1 MTTLQL
7 PLSHTPPYS
16 LLSLALFKNTAVQWQ
31 EANELA
37 EPTYGDV
44 KGVEAV
50 RAELEKGLPGKE
62 VRTVTRRTQARVLMG
77 RSPSLPCQPCLSRT
91 RLSLRFRRS
100 LMPLTTTLLTGESSL
115 LFDIRHAA
123 DDGQDIL
130 CRLSIRF
137 R

>member
-16 LLSLALFKNTAVQWQ
+16 LLSLALFKDTAVQWQ
-31 EANELA
+31 EANELS

-62 VRTVTRRTQARVLMG
+62 VCIVTRGIKGRALIY
-77 RSPSLPCQPCLSRT
+77 RSPSLPCLPCLSRT
-91 RLSLRFRRS
+91 RLSLRFRRY
-100 LMPLTTTLLTGESSL
+100 LMPLTTTLPTGESL
-115 LFDIRHAA
+115 LLYDTRHAA
-123 DDGQDIL
+123 DDDQDIL
-130 CRLSIRF
+130 CRLPIRF